1 MRALLALLMG
11 CAPTKK
17 TAPDSDV
24 STEPTKGAQ
33 QDVAKPAKRGA
44 GTLPQAVK
52 QAAAVDEDAQ
62 RIAKE
67 AAAAVAA
74 AEPLKLYD
82 DEHWRDM
89 GGASLESALQ
99 VDPDHGDSPVALI
112 DARYIVEL
120 WKRGG
125 KILRRQDLPKEA
137 FIDLETVKRLP
148 WGKGGC
154 LRVIAVSHPWQQPD
168 HPDPKE
174 VNLTLLAKV
183 LERFIADTTYGDST
197 YACFFDFMSC
207 FQKGPDGK
215 RTDKEMA
222 LFGKALSNMMVWYG
236 HPKTMTFKLTRLPKG
251 YPNGFKFP
259 EGMKPN
265 MADYWDRGWCF
276 CESSVSNLVK
286 DYDFVLDL
294 AKFRESVK
302 DLDAVVQGCAAKR
315 APPLAPPVFKED
327 LSTKTFTS
335 PKADLETVGNLY
347 EKEFDEKLGEA
358 TLLRYYNLQWT
369 DADVVKLC
377 GAIATGKLVKL
388 EYLYLSFNQIG
399 DAGVAALAEVAGKLP
414 HELKELHLGSNP
426 NISQQA
432 EDALKAAIPKNC
444 EVVF

>member
-1 MRALLALLMG
+1 MG

-17 TAPDSDV
+17 TAPDSDA
-24 STEPTKGAQ
+24 SAEPAKGAR
-33 QDVAKPAKRGA
+33 QDAAKPAKRGA
-44 GTLPQAVK
+44 GTVPQAVK

-74 AEPLKLYD
+74 AEPLKLEKN
-82 DEHWRDM
+82 DEWWREK
-89 GGASLESALQ
+89 GGADLESALQ
-99 VDPDHGDSPVALI
+99 VDPEHGDSPVALI

-183 LERFIADTTYGDST
+183 LERFIKDGNHYGNGDKGHT

-236 HPKTMTFKLTRLPKG
+236 HPNTMTFKLTRLPKG

-265 MADYWDRGWCF
+265 MADYEDR
-276 CESSVSNLVK
+276 
-286 DYDFVLDL
+286 YRL
-294 AKFRESVK
+294 ALPTSHSPFP
-302 DLDAVVQGCAAKR
+302 LLTHDAVSC
-315 APPLAPPVFKED
+315 
-327 LSTKTFTS
+327 
-335 PKADLETVGNLY
+335 
-347 EKEFDEKLGEA
+347 
-358 TLLRYYNLQWT
+358 
-369 DADVVKLC
+369 
-377 GAIATGKLVKL
+377 
-388 EYLYLSFNQIG
+388 
-399 DAGVAALAEVAGKLP
+399 AGVGAFA
-414 HELKELHLGSNP
+414 SR
-426 NISQQA
+426 Q
-432 EDALKAAIPKNC
+432 
-444 EVVF
+444 

>member
-1 MRALLALLMG
+1 M
-11 CAPTKK
+11 
-17 TAPDSDV
+17 
-24 STEPTKGAQ
+24 
-33 QDVAKPAKRGA
+33 
-44 GTLPQAVK
+44 K

-74 AEPLKLYD
+74 AEPLKLEED
-82 DEHWRDM
+82 DRIWREK
-89 GGASLESALQ
+89 GGADLESALQ

-148 WGKGGC
+148 MGNGAC

-183 LERFIADTTYGDST
+183 LERFIAEKVRVGCYGMVDST

-236 HPKTMTFKLTRLPKG
+236 HPKSLTFKLTRLPKG

-265 MADYWDRGWCF
+265 MADYEDR
-276 CESSVSNLVK
+276 
-286 DYDFVLDL
+286 YRL
-294 AKFRESVK
+294 ALPTS
-302 DLDAVVQGCAAKR
+302 
-315 APPLAPPVFKED
+315 
-327 LSTKTFTS
+327 LSLS
-335 PKADLETVGNLY
+335 
-347 EKEFDEKLGEA
+347 
-358 TLLRYYNLQWT
+358 LLTQEWG
-369 DADVVKLC
+369 LC
-377 GAIATGKLVKL
+377 SGAGAFA
-388 EYLYLSFNQIG
+388 SRR
-399 DAGVAALAEVAGKLP
+399 
-414 HELKELHLGSNP
+414 
-426 NISQQA
+426 
-432 EDALKAAIPKNC
+432 
-444 EVVF
+444 

>member
-17 TAPDSDV
+17 TAPGSDAN
-24 STEPTKGAQ
+24 TEPAEGAQ
-33 QDVAKPAKRGA
+33 QEVAKPAKRGA
-44 GTLPQAVK
+44 GTVPQAVK
-52 QAAAVDEDAQ
+52 QAAAVEQEDAQ

-74 AEPLKLYD
+74 AGPLELEQD
-82 DEHWRDM
+82 DFWWRM
-89 GGASLESALQ
+89 KGGADLESALQ
-99 VDPDHGDSPVALI
+99 VDPEHGDSPVALI

-137 FIDLETVKRLP
+137 FIDLETVKWLHL
-148 WGKGGC
+148 GNGGC

-183 LERFIADTTYGDST
+183 LERFIAQKAVAWGGEEVDST

-236 HPKTMTFKLTRLPKG
+236 HPNTLTFKLTRLPKG

-265 MADYWDRGWCF
+265 MADYEDR
-276 CESSVSNLVK
+276 
-286 DYDFVLDL
+286 YRL
-294 AKFRESVK
+294 ALPASHSPFP
-302 DLDAVVQGCAAKR
+302 LLTHDAVCAQG
-315 APPLAPPVFKED
+315 LV
-327 LSTKTFTS
+327 
-335 PKADLETVGNLY
+335 
-347 EKEFDEKLGEA
+347 
-358 TLLRYYNLQWT
+358 LLR
-369 DADVVKLC
+369 VV
-377 GAIATGKLVKL
+377 G
-388 EYLYLSFNQIG
+388 EQ
-399 DAGVAALAEVAGKLP
+399 P
-414 HELKELHLGSNP
+414 RQEL
-426 NISQQA
+426 
-432 EDALKAAIPKNC
+432 
-444 EVVF
+444 